1 MNKLGLAKITWYNNE
16 NEVCRMEKIILVD
29 GNNLLFRS
37 YYATAYNGSM
47 MSNSKG
53 FPTNALFGFANMMN
67 KIVLEEKP
75 TYMIVAFD
83 KGKTFRHAEYKDYKG
98 GRSET
103 PDELKMQFP
112 KAKEMLTY
120 MGIRY
125 YEIDNYEADDIL
137 GTFATYCDKDPNFVG
152 TIISSDKDLLQL
164 ISDDVDMKLLKQKDY
179 IRYNKKTFHEAYG
192 IDPIHV
198 IDLKALMGDP
208 SDNIPGVRGV
218 GEKTAL
224 KMLQD
229 YGTLDGVYEH
239 LDAFTPKMREKL
251 ETSKED
257 AYMSYHL
264 ATIVRDVPMEI
275 SMEDVKC
282 GVKDHEQLNHLYE
295 ELEFYSFLRKE
306 EKEMP
311 STIHANH
318 NFKTIHNM
326 DEVQLSKPSAGYLE
340 ILGVNYHTAPIL
352 GLAIYNDEDSFYIPF
367 EVLKQN
373 LDKISKWIHYTYD
386 YKKIYTALKWHQVD
400 LKNIEFDTMI
410 AAYLLDYNIKDDIA
424 YLANQFDYEIPFY
437 ENVFKKLKTKEI
449 YEEENPE
456 ITAYHAILKAQ
467 FIYETRDLF
476 EQKLKE
482 EDLSNLFHEIELPL
496 ARVLANMEYNG
507 VHIDQDALKKMGEE
521 IQIKIE
527 LVEQDIYNDAG
538 CKFNISSPKQL
549 GEILFEKL
557 NLPHGKKNK
566 SGYST
571 SVDIL
576 NKIKNEHPIVDK
588 IIEYRMLTKLYTT
601 YVEGLM
607 NTILS
612 DGKIHTIFTQTLTR
626 TGRLSSIEPNLQ
638 NIPIRYE
645 YGRLIRKAFV
655 PSKDSIILSGDYS
668 QIELR
673 ILAHMAHVVS
683 LIDTFKREVDVHT
696 KTAADI
702 FKVEEN
708 QVTKEMRR
716 IAKAVNF
723 GIIYG
728 ISSYGLS
735 ENVGITPYEAKQFID
750 NYFESYPGIK
760 EYMDETI
767 KNAYQDGSV
776 RTLMHRKRTIPELN
790 NKNRLIR
797 SSGERIAL
805 NTPIQGTSADMIK
818 KAMVDID
825 KRFQEE
831 KIQSKMILQVHDELV
846 FDTLE
851 EEKDKVIEI
860 VTECMEHVLDL
871 EVPLKVDIE
880 YGNDWYQAK

>member
-1 MNKLGLAKITWYNNE
+1 
-16 NEVCRMEKIILVD
+16 MEKIILVD

-37 YYATAYNGSM
+37 YYATAYNGTM
-47 MSNSKG
+47 MMNSKG

-67 KIVLEEKP
+67 KIILEEKP

-83 KGKTFRHAEYKDYKG
+83 KGKTFRHAEYEGYKG
-98 GRSET
+98 GRGET
-103 PDELKMQFP
+103 PEELKMQFP
-112 KAKEMLTY
+112 KAKEMLNY
-120 MGIRY
+120 MGIKY
-125 YEIDNYEADDIL
+125 YECDNYEADDIL
-137 GTFATYCDKDPNFVG
+137 GTFAAYCDKDPNFIG
-152 TIISSDKDLLQL
+152 TIVSSDKDLLQL
-164 ISDDVDMKLLKQKDY
+164 ISDDIDIKLLKQKDY

-198 IDLKALMGDP
+198 IDLKALMGDS

-229 YGTLDGVYEH
+229 YETLDGVYAH

-251 ETSKED
+251 ETSKDD
-257 AYMSYHL
+257 AYLSYHL
-264 ATIVRDVPMEI
+264 ATIVKDVPMEI
-275 SMEDVKC
+275 SIEDTKC
-282 GVKDHEQLNHLYE
+282 KQKDHTNLNKLYE
-295 ELEFYSFLRKE
+295 ELEFYSFLKKE
-306 EKEMP
+306 DSEPLHKVE
-311 STIHANH
+311 ANREV
-318 NFKTIHNM
+318 KIIQNM
-326 DEVQLSKPSAGYLE
+326 DEVHITAPCAGYLE
-340 ILGVNYHTAPIL
+340 ILGTNYHTAPIL
-352 GLAIYNDEDSFYIPF
+352 GLAIYNEEDAFYIPF
-367 EVLKQN
+367 DVFKQN
-373 LDKISKWIHYTYD
+373 PNKVSSLISYTYD
-386 YKKIYTALKWHQVD
+386 YKKIYTALKWNHIILENVT
-400 LKNIEFDTMI
+400 FDTMI

-424 YLANQFDYEIPFY
+424 YLANQLGYEIPFY

-449 YEEENPE
+449 YEEENPD
-456 ITAYHAILKAQ
+456 ITAYHAILKAK
-467 FIYETRDLF
+467 FIYETKDLFAKKLEEEELSQLF
-476 EQKLKE
+476 EQ
-482 EDLSNLFHEIELPL
+482 IEVPL
-496 ARVLANMEYNG
+496 ARVLADMEYNG
-507 VHIDQDALKKMGEE
+507 VHIDQDALQKMGEE

-527 LVEQDIYNDAG
+527 LVEKDIYNDAG
-538 CKFNISSPKQL
+538 CEFNISSPKQL

-557 NLPHGKKNK
+557 NLPHGKKNQ

-571 SVDIL
+571 SADIL
-576 NKIKNEHPIVDK
+576 NKIKNDHPIVNK
-588 IIEYRMLTKLYTT
+588 ILEYRMLTKLYTT

-607 NTILS
+607 NTILK

-655 PSKDSIILSGDYS
+655 PSPHSIIMSGDYS
-668 QIELR
+668 QVELR
-673 ILAHMAHVVS
+673 ILAHMAHVDT
-683 LIDTFKREVDVHT
+683 LIDTFKSGVDVHT

-735 ENVGITPYEAKQFID
+735 ENVGITPLEAKKFID

-760 EYMDETI
+760 EYMDQI
-767 KNAYQDGSV
+767 VLKAYQDGFV

-790 NKNRLIR
+790 NKNKLIR

-805 NTPIQGTSADMIK
+805 NTPIQGTSADIIK

-825 KRFQEE
+825 RKFREE
-831 KIQSKMILQVHDELV
+831 NIQSKMILQVHDELV
-846 FDTLE
+846 FDTVLE
-851 EEKDKVIEI
+851 EKEKVIEI
-860 VTECMEHVLDL
+860 VTECMEQVLDL
-871 EVPLKVDIE
+871 DVPLHVDIE
-880 YGNDWYQAK
+880 YGDNWYQAK